1 MSRDAG
7 ATGIAIIGMACRLP
21 CADSPAALW
30 RNLRDGVES
39 ITFFEDA
46 ELLAAGVEAELLSR
60 PDYVKAA
67 PLIRDADAFDAA
79 FFGYSPREATVM
91 DPQQRV
97 FLEVAWEALEDAGYH
112 PARCPGV
119 VGVFAGGGG
128 LVTSYFA
135 AHPGHP
141 ALIGQTASL
150 EHLGNDK
157 DFLATRV
164 SYKLDLT
171 GPSVTVQTACSTSLV
186 AVHLACQSLL
196 VGECDMVLA
205 GASTVRI
212 PQVSGY
218 LAQKGQ
224 VNSPDGHCR
233 AFDASARGTIF
244 GSGVVAVVLKRLADA
259 LAARDHVWAV
269 IRGTALS
276 NDGGRKMSYTAPSVI
291 GQARAMVE
299 ALTVADVDA
308 DTIRYVECH
317 ATGTPVGDPLEIQ
330 ALTRAWGEAASR
342 RGSCAVGS
350 VKTNIGHPEQD
361 AGLAGLVKAALAL
374 RHGEIPPSLHCETPN
389 PAIDFGSTPFYVN
402 TRLAPWP
409 DDGHPRRA
417 AVNSLGI
424 GGTNGFVVLEEA
436 PAVEPAAPAR
446 APHTLTLSARSDAAL
461 AVGVERFREFL
472 AASPHAELEDI
483 AYTSN
488 VSRSQ
493 YPHRV
498 AVTAHSIAELRERL
512 AVAERSGPRSGV
524 EGGPRV
530 AFLFTGQG
538 GQYPGMAVDLYRAQ
552 PVFRD
557 ALDRCDARL
566 RADLG
571 HPIVDVLM
579 GNGALAGVLDRTA
592 VTQPVTFAVE
602 YALACL
608 WQAWGVIPAAVLG
621 HSLGELA
628 ACCVAGAMELEDA
641 LGYVA
646 ARGRLMGDLPGRGAM
661 AAVFAEEA
669 RVREVLIAMGGQVEI
684 AALNAPTSLV
694 ISGPADDIAEAV
706 RRFEARGLGTRPL
719 ALGHGFHS
727 SLVEPILDALET
739 AARRVAFGVP
749 RVPLVSNVTGALVE
763 TAPSAR
769 YLRDHARQ
777 PVRFADGLATLGS
790 LGCDVF
796 LEVGPGNVLTGL
808 GRQVLTDPALV
819 WMPSLGRA
827 KPDAQSL
834 ADARQALYLAGVDVD
849 WERVHTHAPRRRVA
863 LPTYPFQRHRFWIE
877 ATPRAVTVAP
887 RPVSAGEAH
896 QNGKANDA
904 HDVVRPVAVPRPS
917 PGEWFHRVRWVEL
930 PPPAAEPAA
939 PGTWLVLLDRGGV
952 GEALAARLERQGHRC
967 HLVRPGAELAH
978 VAERHWTADSV
989 RTEHYQTLLSA
1000 LALPLRGAGGGR
1012 LARRTRPGRN
1022 ARGGRRAG
1030 ARSGSRRRRGGEAL
1044 VGGHAQRSRCRP
1056 RRAPH
1061 RARRVDALGSRAHD
1075 RARMPRPA
1083 RPSHRPAGARR
1094 RRGRGRRHAAPR
1106 AHRNRVRRSGG
1117 VPRRPASR
1125 RAARAARSRRRGR
1138 SADRR
1143 ASGCHV
1149 RHYGRA
1155 RHDGAAGGP
1164 LARGG
1169 TRRPLA
1175 RAGRPQRPPQR
1186 RGRGGRRAAGARR
1199 PRRGRA
1205 GRRGHRGRRGWPERA
1220 LARPAA
1226 CGGDPSRRRCSRGR
1240 HPRADDVGAVHP
1252 CDGAKGP
1259 RRLAAPPVEPRAAAR
1274 FLRRARLADGLA
1286 RLGGTE
1292 QL

>member
-330 ALTRAWGEAASR
+330 ALTRAWGAAASR
-342 RGSCAVGS
+342 TGSCAVGS
-350 VKTNIGHPEQD
+350 VKTNIGHPEQA
-361 AGLAGLVKAALAL
+361 AGLAGLVKAVLAL

-512 AVAERSGPRSGV
+512 AVAERSGPRPGV

-608 WQAWGVIPAAVLG
+608 WQAWGVTPAAVLG

-939 PGTWLVLLDRGGV
+939 PGTWLVLPDRGGV

-967 HLVRPGAELAH
+967 HLVRPGAELVH

-989 RTEHYQTLLSA
+989 RTEHFQTLLSA
-1000 LALPLRGAGGGR
+1000 LALPLRGVVYLWGLDAALAEDASLDALARAETLAVGGALALARALGAGEVATRWWVVTRNAVAAGRDARPIEPVASMLWGLVRTIALECPGLHGRLIDLPAHDGAVVEDADTLLRELTGIVSDDQVAYRDGRRLGAR
-1012 LARRTRPGRN
+1012 LARLDLAAVAAAPIDVRPDATYVITGGLGMMGLRVARWLVEARGARWLVLVGRN
-1022 ARGGRRAG
+1022 GPRNGGGAEVGALQARGARVEVVRADVATEAGVAGLKERLRALPRVAGILHG
-1030 ARSGSRRRRGGEAL
+1030 AGVLDDGILEQMTWERFTHVTAPKVRGGWL
-1044 VGGHAQRSRCRP
+1044 LHQW
-1056 RRAPH
+1056 
-1061 RARRVDALGSRAHD
+1061 SRAL
-1075 RARMPRPA
+1075 
-1083 RPSHRPAGARR
+1083 
-1094 RRGRGRRHAAPR
+1094 
-1106 AHRNRVRRSGG
+1106 
-1117 VPRRPASR
+1117 
-1125 RAARAARSRRRGR
+1125 
-1138 SADRR
+1138 
-1143 ASGCHV
+1143 
-1149 RHYGRA
+1149 
-1155 RHDGAAGGP
+1155 P
-1164 LARGG
+1164 LD
-1169 TRRPLA
+1169 L
-1175 RAGRPQRPPQR
+1175 
-1186 RGRGGRRAAGARR
+1186 
-1199 PRRGRA
+1199 
-1205 GRRGHRGRRGWPERA
+1205 
-1220 LARPAA
+1220 
-1226 CGGDPSRRRCSRGR
+1226 
-1240 HPRADDVGAVHP
+1240 
-1252 CDGAKGP
+1252 
-1259 RRLAAPPVEPRAAAR
+1259 
-1274 FLRRARLADGLA
+1274 
-1286 RLGGTE
+1286 
-1292 QL
+1292 